1 VNAFAQRKTL
11 TFLSVVLGMALLA
24 GCSTPERLLVLGLF
38 SLGYS
43 AEAGP
48 PLPPVPATAPAD
60 SPADTTDAAA
70 AHSTTSPGAGG
81 TATAAPPAALPEN
94 VLAAYR
100 RSGCFEGADD
110 FLVVFRD
117 GRLTLTERTGEKFA
131 GTATEAELS
140 RLADQLASPGLAGM
154 DDYFPAMG
162 ADLCVYEVT
171 AWVAG
176 VPRLMTTMDGADTPS
191 ALQELIDP
199 LEVLRQRAAGTGG
212 AVPPVIEVG
221 GAGTLHVL
229 SAYDPLAAEDAAFSE
244 MVIAFEIETD
254 IAVELETVDPD
265 WGYEKLVTYLA
276 AGMPVDV
283 ALIPAA
289 RVGELQESGFLA
301 VLPDALADADANAG
315 TGDSTPCLANG
326 ERICSAGPDG
336 LVWVIPASAQ
346 EPEAAV
352 TFLEY
357 ARDSSPG

>member
-1 VNAFAQRKTL
+1 
-11 TFLSVVLGMALLA
+11 MALLA

-38 SLGYS
+38 TLGYS

-48 PLPPVPATAPAD
+48 PPLPVPATAPAD
-60 SPADTTDAAA
+60 GPADTADDAAA
-70 AHSTTSPGAGG
+70 RSTTSPGAGG

-131 GTATEAELS
+131 GAATEADLA
-140 RLADQLASPGLAGM
+140 RLADQLASPAVAELEA
-154 DDYFPAMG
+154 YYPAMG

-171 AWVAG
+171 ALIGGA
-176 VPRLMTTMDGADTPS
+176 PRTVTALDGADTPS
-191 ALQELIDP
+191 ALQDLIDD
-199 LEVLRQRAAGTGG
+199 LDALRQRASEAGG

-229 SAYDPLAAEDAAFSE
+229 SAYDPVAAEDVAFSE
-244 MVIAFEIETD
+244 AVTAFEIETD
-254 IAVELETVDPD
+254 IAVELETADPD
-265 WGYEKLVTYLA
+265 WGYEKLVTNLA

-283 ALIPAA
+283 ALISAA
-289 RVGELQESGFLA
+289 RVGDLQESRFLA
-301 VLPDALADADANAG
+301 VLPDALAGADANAG

-326 ERICSAGPDG
+326 ERICSPGPDG
-336 LVWVIPASAQ
+336 LVWLVPASAQ
-346 EPEAAV
+346 NPDAAIRFV
-352 TFLEY
+352 QMMGDL
-357 ARDSSPG
+357 R